1 MRQSR
6 WFLLN
11 GNSHVF
17 KRDVNT
23 KPLLIAEWWSKSNQV
38 CQKAK
43 SNIFAKAL
51 PYQPSVP
58 AEFPKLCTH
67 KTKKH
72 RTVLEI
78 YSSCS
83 PAALLR
89 KKKLRNDFKR
99 PGKSKPSFIDLTND
113 LTIAQIFFISRFCK
127 NSLQLDLM
135 LSCLLGR
142 EMGTWSNARYLAK
155 EEGPWDDGEISIW
168 NKKGKVFF
176 QTIEWQHMTLKKY
189 KTMSKVTVHSHKANK
204 AVESCSKFQCLLK
217 IIIKPC

>member
-1 MRQSR
+1 MSTQSR
-6 WFLLN
+6 CWLQNGGPKAIKSAKKLKATSLRKPFHTNPPCQQNFLNCAL
-11 GNSHVF
+11 
-17 KRDVNT
+17 T
-23 KPLLIAEWWSKSNQV
+23 KLR
-38 CQKAK
+38 
-43 SNIFAKAL
+43 NI
-51 PYQPSVP
+51 
-58 AEFPKLCTH
+58 
-67 KTKKH
+67 
-72 RTVLEI
+72 VLYLRF

-83 PAALLR
+83 RAALLR

-176 QTIEWQHMTLKKY
+176 QPIEWQHMTLKKY

-217 IIIKPC
+217 IIVKPC